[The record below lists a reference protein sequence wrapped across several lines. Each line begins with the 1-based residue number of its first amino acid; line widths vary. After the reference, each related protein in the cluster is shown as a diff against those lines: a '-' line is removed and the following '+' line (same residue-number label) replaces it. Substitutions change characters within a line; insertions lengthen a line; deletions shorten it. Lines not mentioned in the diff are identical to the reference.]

1 MVFTVIIS
9 FRRRGQCKNIE
20 YTQISNVSWILFLTE
35 CYLISKQ
42 NSIVKRLVNNEM
54 NDNEQWS

>member
-9 FRRRGQCKNIE
+9 FRGRGLCENIE